1 MTPLGNNVTEEL
13 ISATSALN
21 TEVTCATYIL
31 GRIPYISEVEPMVKH
46 SQEHINSALFVISS
60 LIEEL
65 DELKGY
71 IHSIPFDKFD
81 MVTEEKLINKMIDKI
96 QQRL

>member
-1 MTPLGNNVTEEL
+1 MTPLENNLTEEL

-46 SQEHINSALFVISS
+46 SQEHINSTLCIISS
-60 LIEEL
+60 IREEL
-65 DELKGY
+65 DALKKHIY
-71 IHSIPFDKFD
+71 NIPFDKFD
-81 MVTEEKLINKMIDKI
+81 MVTEEKLINKMIEKI
-96 QQRL
+96 QQKL